1 MNRIKDLRLERGLTQ
16 TQLGEMLGTTSA
28 TIQRLETG
36 KRQLTQKWVEKI
48 SSILGV
54 EVSELFGNILPT
66 TNVGVSVIGE
76 VQAGVWKEVDVLD
89 EPRHPTLPIGPDP
102 RYIDFP
108 QYALLVQGTSMNK
121 VFAPG
126 SYIVCVPLADLGR
139 EPRDGDIV
147 VVERR
152 RKGMVETTVKRL
164 SISRQ
169 KVVLLPEST
178 DPRFQT
184 PVEMDGN
191 ADHDEIA
198 VTALVVGRY
207 EQF

>member
-48 SSILGV
+48 SSSLGV
-54 EVSELFGNILPT
+54 EVSELFGNIVPT

-89 EPRHPTLPIGPDP
+89 EPRHPILPIGPDP

-178 DPRFQT
+178 DPRFQA